1 MKNISILILSLFFAN
16 AVFAET
22 NPKPEKIYR
31 ITEIQKSGEYY
42 IEQYELWKA
51 EVEKDKTNEDAWYNY
66 FVAARYSNIIG
77 KKSNDLEKI
86 VSDIEKAIPNTF
98 TSHFVNCWQYTWA
111 ESYFENLQA
120 AYEIDPNRYETYH
133 SFVSYY
139 EVNGNA
145 AKAQEF
151 AQKWYESGMMS
162 NIVLSWSYNLLM
174 SVESDGILLT
184 HGDNDTYYPWV
195 LQHVQGVQ
203 RGVKVVNIHLLQVED
218 YQNKIFSDLG
228 LPKFSKK
235 LDDFKAY
242 DEYQVALINHLF
254 DNSKRPVYLAN
265 SMHPDIKKAFK
276 KDLYVT
282 GLASLYC
289 KKNIDNLAIVKNNIE
304 HNFITDYLKI
314 NLVHDISQGSMNY
327 MNMMYLESYLLL
339 YKHYQESGETGKAM
353 RIKETVTKIG
363 KDANRLNDV
372 KNYFGQ
378 NDARPHNYPDLDLKE
393 LQKKYLFIKSS
404 SNLWAAETELTNAD
418 YETFLMSLVKNK
430 DFETL
435 AICKSE
441 KTEWKSLLNEIHQDL
456 SDDVIF
462 KHGHP
467 DEELMPVQNI
477 SHEAAVEYC
486 KWLTEAYNQ
495 SNYKKKK
502 FKKVLF
508 RLPTEAEWELAAQ
521 GGHNLAKYPWG
532 GYYYRNG
539 EGCYL
544 FNSNVNNGEPCK
556 DCDDKGHPANDGG
569 FFTVYAS
576 SYFPNDFGL
585 YNMCGNVAEMI
596 ATKGVAKGGSWND
609 KPENSEVT
617 SKQNYTSPSPSIGA
631 RIFMEVVE
639 E

>member
-1 MKNISILILSLFFAN
+1 MKNITILILSLFLVNTAFAG
-16 AVFAET
+16 T

-31 ITEIQKSGEYY
+31 ITEIQKSGDYY
-42 IEQYELWKA
+42 IQQYELWKV

-66 FVAARYSNIIG
+66 FIAARYANLFG
-77 KKSNDLEKI
+77 EKKHDLEKI
-86 VSDIEKAIPNTF
+86 ASEIEANVPNTY
-98 TSHFVNCWQYTWA
+98 TSNIITYWQKKW
-111 ESYFENLQA
+111 EENAFKYLEA
-120 AYEIDPNRYETYH
+120 AYKIAPDRYETYH
-133 SFVSYY
+133 SFLSHY
-139 EVNGNA
+139 EMQGNS

-151 AQKWYESGMMS
+151 AQKWYESGMLS

-203 RGVKVVNIHLLQVED
+203 RGVKILNIHLLQIED

-235 LDDFKAY
+235 LEDFKDYKAY
-242 DEYQVALINHLF
+242 QIALMNHLF

-265 SMHPDIKKAFK
+265 SISPELKKSFEDK
-276 KDLYVT
+276 LYVT

-289 KKNIDNLAIVKNNIE
+289 ERNIDNLAIVKNNIE
-304 HNFITDYLKI
+304 NNFATDYLKI
-314 NLVHDISQGSMNY
+314 NLVYDISQGSMNY

-339 YKHYQESGETGKAM
+339 YKHYKESGETEKAN
-353 RIKETVTKIG
+353 RIKATVTKIA

-378 NDARPHNYPDLDLKE
+378 TDARPHNYPDLDLKE
-393 LQKKYLFIKSS
+393 LQKKYLFIKGS
-404 SNLWAAETELTNAD
+404 SNLWAAETELTNVD

-441 KTEWKSLLNEIHQDL
+441 KTNWKTLLNDNYKNL
-456 SDDVIF
+456 SDDIIF
-462 KHGHP
+462 NHGHP
-467 DEELMPVQNI
+467 DDAQMPVQNI
-477 SHEAAVEYC
+477 SYEAAVKYC
-486 KWLTEAYNQ
+486 EWLTEAYNQ
-495 SNYKKKK
+495 STYKKKK
-502 FKKVLF
+502 FKKVVF
-508 RLPTEAEWELAAQ
+508 RLPTEAEWEMAAR
-521 GGHNLAKYPWG
+521 GGHQATYPWG
-532 GYYYRNG
+532 GYYYKNS

-544 FNSNVNNGEPCK
+544 FNSNVNADEPCEK
-556 DCDDKGHPANDGG
+556 CEEKHPANDGG
-569 FFTVYAS
+569 IFTVLVDA
-576 SYFPNDFGL
+576 YFPNDFGL
-585 YNMCGNVAEMI
+585 YNMSGNVAEMI
-596 ATKGVAKGGSWND
+596 AEKGIAKGGSWND
-609 KPENSEVT
+609 KPEDSEIT
-617 SKQNYTSPSPSIGA
+617 SKQIYTKPSPSIGV